1 MFRFIIFIFF
11 SFFLSGMAGSPPF
24 VGGLAPT
31 FELEATNGRI
41 LKLSDLKGK
50 TIILNFWAT
59 WCVPCIKEM
68 PALNKAY
75 PLLKSKNVEIVA
87 INFAE
92 SKERVEKFTS
102 EHHLNFPVLLDS
114 YGDTSQDYKVRGL
127 PVTYFITPDG
137 IVGDEI
143 VGGGLT
149 LELIEEKLRQLAH
162 PMPPESA
169 TLQSH

>member
-1 MFRFIIFIFF
+1 MLFLV
-11 SFFLSGMAGSPPF
+11 SFCRVWLGLLLLCVCGGG
-24 VGGLAPT
+24 GGLAPT

-75 PLLKSKNVEIVA
+75 PLLKNKNVEIVA

-92 SKERVEKFTS
+92 SKERVGKFTS

-114 YGDTSQDYKVRGL
+114 YGDTSQDYRVRGL
-127 PVTYFITPDG
+127 PVAYFITPDG

-149 LELIEEKLRQLAH
+149 LELIEEKLKQLAQ
-162 PMPPESA
+162 PILLQGA
-169 TLQSH
+169 TLHSN